1 MWARLGRGGRG
12 SWLPCAIALLVVLVF
27 PSGASAATGAITGT
41 ITDEVTGDGIPDAC
55 VETFDSGGTG
65 IEVETDSDG
74 HYTLSGLA
82 TGNYKLT
89 FFSCFGG
96 NYVQE
101 WYANKDTFN
110 AADTVPVTD
119 GQTTPN
125 INAALAHGG
134 TITGTVTNDDGDPVQ
149 GIDVHA
155 NNATHG
161 GSATTDA
168 NGDYTVTGLAAGS
181 YTVRFF
187 DALLHTYVT
196 QYYNDTPTESAA
208 NPVSVTVE
216 NTTPDID
223 ATLHRGGSISG
234 TVTEEGTGAPLAHVC
249 VAVYGPD
256 ANGDCVETDASGHYT
271 YGKLESGSYKVSFI
285 DFPGYQ
291 HEGEAYDNK
300 PDLSS
305 ADPVGVAA
313 GSDTPNIDAALAVD
327 VTPPAT
333 HFTAGPV
340 GSTTAT
346 SATIAFQAN
355 DGLATYECSLDG
367 GAFDPCT
374 SPYSVSG
381 LGLGIHTFHVRAS
394 DPAGNVED
402 PPAGG
407 SWTVVSGSST
417 TTGTAAPGGT
427 VTTDGG
433 GGPTPGE
440 PVSTAVTSPT
450 GGSVTITDT
459 FATTQAPPVGYSVF
473 GREVQITAPD
483 ATVASPLR
491 LVFTIDASALPSGT
505 DPNTLTIMR
514 NAQPAGECPGSS
526 TASPDPCVS
535 ARQLLA
541 GGDLQLTVL
550 TSHASYW
557 NFVKPVP
564 VPPPSPPATGTNPAP
579 PATTPAKKKC
589 KKKTKKRSAAAAKKC
604 KSKKR

>member
-1 MWARLGRGGRG
+1 MWVRLGRGGRG
-12 SWLPCAIALLVVLVF
+12 SWLLCAIAFLAVLVL

-41 ITDEVTGDGIPDAC
+41 ITDEVTGDGIADAC
-55 VETFDSGGTG
+55 VETSDSGGTF
-65 IEVETDSDG
+65 EVITESDG
-74 HYTLSGLA
+74 NYTLSGLA
-82 TGNYKLT
+82 TGNYKLS
-89 FFSCFGG
+89 FFSCFGA

-101 WYANKDTFN
+101 WYANEQTLQ
-110 AADTVPVTD
+110 AADPVSVTD

-149 GIDVHA
+149 GIAVSA
-155 NNATHG
+155 YNNTHG
-161 GSATTDA
+161 GSAITDA
-168 NGDYTVTGLAAGS
+168 NGNYTITGLGAGA
-181 YTVRFF
+181 YTVRFV
-187 DALLHTYVT
+187 DTGLNTYVA
-196 QYYNDTPTESAA
+196 QYYNDKTGESAA
-208 NPVSVTVE
+208 EPVSVTVE

-223 ATLHRGGSISG
+223 AALHRGGSISG
-234 TVTEEGTGAPLAHVC
+234 TVTEEGSGAPLAHVC

-256 ANGDCVETDASGHYT
+256 ANGDCVQTDTSGHYT
-271 YGKLESGSYKVSFI
+271 YPKLASGSYKVAFT
-285 DFPGYQ
+285 DFPSYH

-300 PDLSS
+300 ANLDL
-305 ADPVGVAA
+305 ADPVSVTA
-313 GSDTPNIDAALAVD
+313 GSNTPNIDAALAVD

-381 LGLGIHTFHVRAS
+381 LGLGVHTFHVRAN

-402 PPAGG
+402 PPVGG
-407 SWTVVSGSST
+407 SWTVVSSSST

-427 VTTDGG
+427 VSSDGG

-459 FATTQAPPVGYSVF
+459 FAITQAPPVGYSVF

-483 ATVASPLR
+483 ATVANPLR

-514 NAQPAGECPGSS
+514 NAQPAGECPGSL
-526 TASPDPCVS
+526 TANPDPCIS
-535 ARQLLA
+535 ARQLLPS
-541 GGDLQLTVL
+541 GNLQLTVL

-564 VPPPSPPATGTNPAP
+564 IPPPSPPSTGTNSAP
-579 PATTPAKKKC
+579 PAAVPKKKKC
-589 KKKTKKRSAAAAKKC
+589 KKTKKRSAAAAKKC
-604 KSKKR
+604 KKKKKK